1 MKIFQHDKDILLIS
15 YVESFCFLAWIL
27 FILCLIIFLLNK
39 IFLNSLNSI
48 AIFTPVVIQDSLPS
62 IFFIDYIF
70 DFNPTNSS
78 IVFPSD
84 SSFILSITFLLLTS
98 KNIDFFG
105 KLLKSKQ
112 ILHRH
117 LLILFDK

>member
-15 YVESFCFLAWIL
+15 YVESLCFLAWIL

-48 AIFTPVVIQDSLPS
+48 AIFTPVVIQYSLPS

-78 IVFPSD
+78 IIFPSD

-98 KNIDFFG
+98 KNFDFFG
-105 KLLKSKQ
+105 KFLKSKQ